1 MIPTFYKYGFSNKPG
16 KKGEREGDKGKDKDN
31 KKKEKKYYSG
41 YAAYRFK
48 DKSGIVSVPRIDAI
62 TFLVDL
68 DPEEADAMLNLLL
81 LNAEDEEVEGFAAD
95 KSSKNIFNWSAA
107 GAPVIFTVPKPNQKK
122 VLRLEFSPERLKRAG
137 IKLLKEN
144 IEILTSG
151 VLDWERVRKTGK
163 ITRYDVAVDFIGLE
177 PADLLFDYHDEGK
190 RIFYL
195 GNAGEL
201 QTVYFGKKINSPVKV
216 YNKKLEEA
224 EQGKSHPYC
233 ASHYTRLEIT
243 RKPKNLWLKGLSQQ
257 NSPLNKIDV
266 FCVNRPKGISDQVWS
281 MFLPCARYLGLKE
294 AIALLPAKHQGLVTA
309 QVDECKQDTW
319 RPEKIWKMWPI
330 GVSRYGM

>member
-1 MIPTFYKYGFSNKPG
+1 MIPTYYKHGFSNKPEPKGGKGG
-16 KKGEREGDKGKDKDN
+16 KKKGKYY
-31 KKKEKKYYSG
+31 KYYAG
-41 YAAYRFK
+41 YTAYRYK
-48 DKSGIVSVPRIDAI
+48 DKSGIVTTPCIDAI

-81 LNAEDEEVEGFAAD
+81 LNAEDDEVEGFAAD

-107 GAPVIFTVPKPNQKK
+107 GAPVIFTLSKLNQKK
-122 VLRLEFSPERLKRAG
+122 VLRLEFSPERLKRSG
-137 IKLLKEN
+137 IKQLKEN

-177 PADLLFDYHDEGK
+177 PADLLFDYHGEGK

-201 QTVYFGKKINSPVKV
+201 QTVYFGKKKNSPLKV

-224 EQGKSHPYC
+224 EQEKPFSYD

-243 RKPKNLWLKGLSQQ
+243 RKPKTLWLEGLSEQK
-257 NSPLNKIDV
+257 SPLDKIEV
-266 FCVNRPKGISDQVWS
+266 FSVKRPKGISIQVWNV
-281 MFLPCARYLGLKE
+281 FLPCARYLGLEE
-294 AIALLPAKHQGLVTA
+294 AIALLPTKHQSLVTA
-309 QVDECKQDTW
+309 QIDKYKQETW